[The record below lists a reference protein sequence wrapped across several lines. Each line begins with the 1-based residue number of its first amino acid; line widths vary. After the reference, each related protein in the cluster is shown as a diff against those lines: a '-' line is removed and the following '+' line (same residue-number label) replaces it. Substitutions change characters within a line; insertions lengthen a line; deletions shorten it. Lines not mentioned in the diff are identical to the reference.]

1 MNPLHDPLPIPSPD
15 NLQIWLTRET
25 KNLPS
30 DLPQTAKEIAALR
43 SLAHHLR
50 DLALRESH
58 DWTPYYLALRHLI
71 QILHEAK
78 SAREHL
84 LKVKIDL
91 HDLWTE

>member
-1 MNPLHDPLPIPSPD
+1 MDPSPD
-15 NLQIWLTRET
+15 PFHVPSPEVLQSWLTHRT
-25 KNLPS
+25 KTLPS

-58 DWTPYYLALRHLI
+58 DWTSYRQALTHLI
-71 QILHEAK
+71 QILHEAN
-78 SAREHL
+78 SAREEL